1 MPVVC
6 RRYAEGS
13 KAILLC
19 VFAPGED
26 DGRSTE
32 VAVGAIAGRWKR
44 RCGWAGSGDRVVEVV
59 VRGTR
64 TEGCEAGQFDMAGG
78 TWSERYAHRS
88 RQLLK
93 REGVSSCH
101 DYGGGWDGL
110 RRCGG
115 VNGDLVWLFSVVGR
129 LWEQAH
135 EMKRKGERACGK
147 ARERRMAK
155 ERK

>member
-1 MPVVC
+1 MEEV
-6 RRYAEGS
+6 RRWLSAQLQDGG
-13 KAILLC
+13 KGGA
-19 VFAPGED
+19 
-26 DGRSTE
+26 DGR
-32 VAVGAIAGRWKR
+32 VRGI
-44 RCGWAGSGDRVVEVV
+44 RVVEVV